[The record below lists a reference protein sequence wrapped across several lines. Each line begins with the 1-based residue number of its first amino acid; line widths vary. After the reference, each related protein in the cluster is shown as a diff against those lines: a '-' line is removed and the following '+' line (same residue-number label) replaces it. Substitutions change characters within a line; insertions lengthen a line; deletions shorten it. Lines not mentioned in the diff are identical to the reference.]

1 MCVSSV
7 RDLNVELAVDV
18 FKTQDQALLISLKN
32 FLTVLSDPKCL
43 EDVLTAAIYGLSEAD
58 PDACRWIL
66 SNFSYLEPELDLV
79 KLAKNLALT
88 KLQNQGLVLGQ
99 DFRFESSGRLHINEK
114 AKAELMARISPSDRL
129 LLEEIVQICK

>member
-18 FKTQDQALLISLKN
+18 FKTQDPALVISLKN
-32 FLTVLSDPKCL
+32 FLTVLPDPKCVG
-43 EDVLTAAIYGLSEAD
+43 DVLTAAIYGLSEAD

-114 AKAELMARISPSDRL
+114 AKAELMAKISPSDRL
-129 LLEEIVQICK
+129 LLEEIVQVCK